1 MEAAEYVAFLARAQQ
16 AKTIA
21 ELHRVA
27 DAVRTAHPGDPDAD
41 RVADVCQ
48 MYAVDAMARLGRARA
63 RAAGAAPPRDYTEA
77 AYR

>member
-1 MEAAEYVAFLARAQQ
+1 MEAGEYVASLARAQQ

-27 DAVRTAHPGDPDAD
+27 QEVRTAHPGDPDAE

-48 MYAVDAMARLGRARA
+48 MYAVDAMARLGRRA
-63 RAAGAAPPRDYTEA
+63 PRRDYTES